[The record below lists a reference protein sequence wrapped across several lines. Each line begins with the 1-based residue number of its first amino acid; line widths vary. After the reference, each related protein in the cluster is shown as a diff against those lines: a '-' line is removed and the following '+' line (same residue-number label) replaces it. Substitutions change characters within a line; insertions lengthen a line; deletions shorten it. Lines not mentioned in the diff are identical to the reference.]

1 MKRSSDETTFKH
13 SAPAVAMR
21 IVVILAIVIGA
32 TWAAHLVRETLG
44 FTITPENEQAMHRAV
59 VLGVVAYVVLTALP
73 FVPGAEIGIAMLTA
87 FGADIAP
94 LIYGATI
101 ISLLLA
107 FSIGRLLPIDL
118 LARLLAFLRLKKA
131 SALVTR
137 AAVTPDHQRLALL
150 LDGAPPR
157 MLDLALRYRYIALA
171 VLINTPGNA
180 IIGGGGGIMMLAA
193 MSGIFMPLPTL
204 LTVAIAVCPV
214 PLAVLLFGA

>member
-1 MKRSSDETTFKH
+1 MKRSSDETKFKH

-59 VLGVVAYVVLTALP
+59 VLGVFAYVVLTALP

-150 LDGAPPR
+150 LDRAPPR
-157 MLDLALRYRYIALA
+157 MLDLASRYRYIALA

>member
-1 MKRSSDETTFKH
+1 
-13 SAPAVAMR
+13 
-21 IVVILAIVIGA
+21 
-32 TWAAHLVRETLG
+32 
-44 FTITPENEQAMHRAV
+44 
-59 VLGVVAYVVLTALP
+59 VLGVFAYVVLTALP
-73 FVPGAEIGIAMLTA
+73 FVPGAEIGIAMLTT

-157 MLDLALRYRYIALA
+157 MLDLASRYRYIALA

>member
-1 MKRSSDETTFKH
+1 
-13 SAPAVAMR
+13 
-21 IVVILAIVIGA
+21 
-32 TWAAHLVRETLG
+32 
-44 FTITPENEQAMHRAV
+44 
-59 VLGVVAYVVLTALP
+59 
-73 FVPGAEIGIAMLTA
+73 
-87 FGADIAP
+87 
-94 LIYGATI
+94 
-101 ISLLLA
+101 
-107 FSIGRLLPIDL
+107 
-118 LARLLAFLRLKKA
+118 
-131 SALVTR
+131 
-137 AAVTPDHQRLALL
+137 LALL